1 MRIRMIERKETVVTC
16 GTRRQIAFL
25 RNIALSNVPEV
36 TRPSWSGP
44 AVLRNQARSGK
55 GPDQDGLVALE
66 TAISAKARSASFS
79 RLLACVFVFCLVFAS
94 VCAAED
100 RQYRTVTDA
109 RGKQIEVPLPVKRIA
124 VINENAMEILRMLQA
139 MDHVVAVS
147 DYIASRKSYWSE
159 LADLPKAGGWRSPN
173 YEAIASVMPDLVLCY
188 GRSPGQEAERML
200 EPVGAKVLRLD
211 FYRTPAMI
219 REVRDLAALLGKSER
234 GEEFLQWRRKAVDQ
248 IAEGVG
254 RAKRAPSVYLEGYS
268 DYKTWGQGSGFFDMC
283 VAAGGRNVAAEIA
296 IDSSLVTP
304 EWVVAKN
311 PEVIV
316 KSPYFRDVY
325 AQDKRQAMQ
334 ALRESILNRHGWKN
348 IPAVRNGRVYILN
361 SDVCS
366 GPSDAVGIAYMAKW
380 LYPEELADLDPEALH
395 REYLNRFQSIPY
407 KGHYVYPEP
416 R

>member
-1 MRIRMIERKETVVTC
+1 
-16 GTRRQIAFL
+16 
-25 RNIALSNVPEV
+25 
-36 TRPSWSGP
+36 
-44 AVLRNQARSGK
+44 
-55 GPDQDGLVALE
+55 
-66 TAISAKARSASFS
+66 
-79 RLLACVFVFCLVFAS
+79 
-94 VCAAED
+94 
-100 RQYRTVTDA
+100 
-109 RGKQIEVPLPVKRIA
+109 
-124 VINENAMEILRMLQA
+124 
-139 MDHVVAVS
+139 
-147 DYIASRKSYWSE
+147 
-159 LADLPKAGGWRSPN
+159 
-173 YEAIASVMPDLVLCY
+173 MPDLVLCY

-219 REVRDLAALLGKSER
+219 REVRDLAALLDKSER
-234 GEEFLQWRRKAVDQ
+234 GEEFLQWRKNAVDQ

-268 DYKTWGQGSGFFDMC
+268 DYKTWGHGSGFHDMC

-325 AQDKRQAMQ
+325 DQDKRQDMQ
-334 ALRESILNRHGWKN
+334 ALRESILNRHGWKS
-348 IPAVRNGRVYILN
+348 IPAVRDGRIYILN

-407 KGHYVYPEP
+407 KGHYVYPKP